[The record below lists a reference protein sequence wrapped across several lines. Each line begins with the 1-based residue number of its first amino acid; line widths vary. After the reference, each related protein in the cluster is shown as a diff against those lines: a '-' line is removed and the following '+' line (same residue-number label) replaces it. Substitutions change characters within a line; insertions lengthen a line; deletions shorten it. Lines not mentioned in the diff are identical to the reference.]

1 MSFLLSLIAGSFAM
15 SILGVIPII
24 GPIISGAICSLFVKD
39 MKRSMISGFLSGTL
53 SGIFAGII
61 ITAVMG
67 LIGLAADGT
76 SGGLIWGFIGSIIG
90 GGIFITS
97 LYFGILGLIG
107 GAIGSTL
114 LLKTADK

>member
-1 MSFLLSLIAGSFAM
+1 MNFIISLIIGSFAM
-15 SILGVIPII
+15 SVLGVIPII
-24 GPIISGAICSLFVKD
+24 GPIASGVICSLFVKD

-61 ITAVMG
+61 ITAIMG

-90 GGIFITS
+90 GGIFIS
-97 LYFGILGLIG
+97 SMYFGILGLIG
-107 GAIGSTL
+107 GAIGSSL
-114 LLKTADK
+114 VVKQ